1 MVFAKAICFALDQR
15 CWSPDSK
22 ALASKKAH
30 QDRNDTRRFD
40 LVVSGLPTMGQC
52 VRSRILHGISPDVL
66 FSLDF
71 DGRDESFDDEQST
84 NAGAD
89 NLLIP
94 TMLIYEDEL
103 SVLHV

>member
-1 MVFAKAICFALDQR
+1 
-15 CWSPDSK
+15 
-22 ALASKKAH
+22 
-30 QDRNDTRRFD
+30 
-40 LVVSGLPTMGQC
+40 
-52 VRSRILHGISPDVL
+52 VRSRILHGISPAVL

-71 DGRDESFDDEQST
+71 DNRDESFDDEQST